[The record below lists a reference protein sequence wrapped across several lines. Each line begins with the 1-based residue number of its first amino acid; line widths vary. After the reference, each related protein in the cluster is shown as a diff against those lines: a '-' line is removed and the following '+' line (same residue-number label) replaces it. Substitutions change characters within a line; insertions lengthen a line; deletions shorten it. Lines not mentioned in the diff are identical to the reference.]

1 MSNEAD
7 DSSFIAI
14 FPLPFR
20 VLFLVGLGIW
30 GWGANLH
37 GLYLLGIDAANA
49 LDLRP
54 RDSPDGTLTPLP
66 ISRSSSQ
73 RGFKFVQDPASYY
86 APVYRLAGF
95 YTVFC
100 TISWMLYRYA
110 TFGDVAEVNTYKYI
124 PALCALGVCMGLI
137 SPLNT
142 LQKRE
147 RDVFLL

>member
-7 DSSFIAI
+7 DSHFIAI

-66 ISRSSSQ
+66 TSRSSSQ
-73 RGFKFVQDPASYY
+73 RGFKFVQDPAAYY